1 MFSISS
7 RACSLCLVLPKYV
20 NIYIKIYL
28 KVLVINVPVKCF
40 IVDHRLQAN
49 GHSFLKLFVRLFS
62 HRIQLSQANAQLL
75 RDIDAMQCQ
84 ANGGG

>member
-7 RACSLCLVLPKYV
+7 RACSLCLVLSKY
-20 NIYIKIYL
+20 IYINIYL

-40 IVDHRLQAN
+40 IVDHRFQAN